1 MTFNDMVADEST
13 RTALLNSV
21 TPVFPPAYEM
31 QHLAI
36 SYICLNYRLYG
47 RSSMLA
53 VTMGQGKTYAALM
66 AYIDLV
72 DNGDI
77 KGKLL
82 FCVPTANAVKS
93 VEASVAK
100 FTELRSAILTP
111 EAGLSCIY
119 DNSIDVVIVTY
130 ASLTR
135 SKYLLKLKNS
145 VRGCS
150 IQNDA
155 TERVRYHIGMVVA
168 DEIHNAKNED
178 TITFKVM
185 NGLINGSDRR
195 VLTLGMSGTMVSRAA
210 DLSTLWAEMML
221 IDGGE
226 TLSTSFQAFV
236 NSPGMFR
243 TVKTAMTWARKGS
256 FVPESIKYV
265 PTAIAKGRLEEL
277 IAPYLIAY
285 EPQTDGASETSLDI
299 RRVETGMTPLLTQS
313 YESLYARYTQRGGTD
328 NKAVLHAQLLRLSS
342 GVYYSDDAD
351 ASRNSVPYSESA
363 KARSLKNRLP
373 TYVATGNKIIVFYHH
388 TGVLPHIKQA
398 FSEQSIPLLSLVSGQ
413 DRETMAAIRDKFVTD
428 PKHQFLAMPYQIG
441 AESLNFEH
449 GGEIVVSGL
458 VCYELSQ
465 RAALMRQAWGR
476 VTRIGQRKKP
486 WCEFLIGSP
495 MESKTLDKLL
505 QSKDFNM
512 K

>member
-1 MTFNDMVADEST
+1 MTFNDMVADEIT
-13 RTALLNSV
+13 RQALLSSV
-21 TPVFPPAYEM
+21 TPVFPPIHDM
-31 QHLAI
+31 QHLAVA
-36 SYICLNYRLYG
+36 YVCWNYRMYG

-53 VTMGQGKTYAALM
+53 VTMGQGKSYTALM
-66 AYIDLV
+66 SYIDLV
-72 DNGDI
+72 DSGDI

-100 FTELRSAILTP
+100 FTQRRSAILTP

-145 VRGCS
+145 VKGCS

-155 TERVRYHIGMVVA
+155 TERVRHHIGMVVA
-168 DEIHNAKNED
+168 DELHNAKNED

-226 TLSTSFQAFV
+226 ALTTSYQAFV
-236 NSPGMFR
+236 MASGLFNQ
-243 TVKTAMTWARKGS
+243 VKTSMPWARRGT
-256 FVPESIKYV
+256 FVPESTKYV
-265 PTAIAKGRLEEL
+265 PKAGTKEKLEKL

-285 EPQTDGASETSLDI
+285 DPQTDGASETSLEV
-299 RRVETGMTPLLTQS
+299 RRVETDMTPSVAKS
-313 YESLYARYTQRGGTD
+313 YESLYARYTQRGNAD
-328 NKAVLHAQLLRLSS
+328 NKAVLQAQLIRLSS
-342 GVYYSDDAD
+342 GVYYDNEDDV
-351 ASRNSVPYSESA
+351 SRNVIPYSESA
-363 KARSLKNRLP
+363 KARTLRNRLP
-373 TYVATGNKIIVFYHH
+373 TYAATGDKIIIFYHH
-388 TGVLPHIKQA
+388 VGVLAHIKEA
-398 FSEQSIPLLSLVSGQ
+398 CNEAGVPLLSLVSGQ
-413 DRETMAAIRDKFVTD
+413 DRDTMAAIRDRFVTD
-428 PKHQFLAMPYQIG
+428 STYQFLAMPYQIG
-441 AESLNFEH
+441 AESLNFEL

-458 VCYELSQ
+458 ICYELSQ

-486 WCEFLIGSP
+486 WCEFLVGSP
-495 MESKTLDKLL
+495 MENKTLDKLL
-505 QSKDFNM
+505 QSKDFNL